1 MTVNLGK
8 RTPNLCLPCCGD
20 SSTLPYCVLELHLQ
34 GYPQQA
40 IHAQKPRFSFGIT
53 PRGLISSPLVLVPG
67 RAVGLQSSPLGLM
80 SSRPGWLAG
89 WLLLLLPSDSTPG
102 EEGS

>member
-1 MTVNLGK
+1 MAVNLRK

-34 GYPQQA
+34 GYPQEA

-67 RAVGLQSSPLGLM
+67 RAEGLQSSPLGLM
-80 SSRPGWLAG
+80 SSRPGRLAG
-89 WLLLLLPSDSTPG
+89 CCCRRTRLPAKG
-102 EEGS
+102 